1 MVEVEDVRA
10 DGSEAVGDVA
20 ECGLRARGERV
31 GEGEE
36 PHLGEGHADLG
47 VGVGL
52 AGHLGRGV
60 NTDKKARVAI
70 TVTITI
76 TITITISVARCE
88 LAGVRALQ
96 GGHEDGDLDT
106 GGPKSTRACVGRE

>member
-20 ECGLRARGERV
+20 ERGLRARGERV

-60 NTDKKARVAI
+60 DADEAPVRGGVLA
-70 TVTITI
+70 VPPAELPGVV
-76 TITITISVARCE
+76 SLQRGHQDGHVDWSRCIMVI
-88 LAGVRALQ
+88 GR
-96 GGHEDGDLDT
+96 GG
-106 GGPKSTRACVGRE
+106 